1 MKLNIGIARVG
12 ITCWWYQVEDEHVLV
27 KPIQKQLMHSSCRHP
42 EWKYWVC
49 IGRNAGRWRDPVS
62 GWIKILLAHLF
73 VKRRKFYTDTYKTRL
88 AWYVRFRNCVYEKL
102 RRKWN
107 KHLRISLAHCPA
119 MRKTKAPK
127 RETTPTIAVVVQ
139 LRIGGSVGKETN
151 LSSPQTPG
159 QQGLSFVMCP
169 FKFAC
174 WSQKNYNPHLIK
186 EGVYLFIEDAKV
198 PPQCRS
204 ISHECYYVSQK
215 ILVNTRVQLECRTE
229 DSLSSSNSN
238 TWWHKKNQ

>member
-1 MKLNIGIARVG
+1 
-12 ITCWWYQVEDEHVLV
+12 
-27 KPIQKQLMHSSCRHP
+27 
-42 EWKYWVC
+42 
-49 IGRNAGRWRDPVS
+49 
-62 GWIKILLAHLF
+62 
-73 VKRRKFYTDTYKTRL
+73 
-88 AWYVRFRNCVYEKL
+88 
-102 RRKWN
+102 
-107 KHLRISLAHCPA
+107 

-159 QQGLSFVMCP
+159 QQGLSFVMSP
-169 FKFAC
+169 FKFAY

-238 TWWHKKNQ
+238 TW